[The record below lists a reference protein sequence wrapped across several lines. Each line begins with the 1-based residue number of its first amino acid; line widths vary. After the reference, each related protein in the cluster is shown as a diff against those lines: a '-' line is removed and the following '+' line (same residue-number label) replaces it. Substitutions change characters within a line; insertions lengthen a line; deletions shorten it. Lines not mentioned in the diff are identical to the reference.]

1 MKFEV
6 EFTTRAVK
14 DLKGFS
20 LQAQGTIL
28 EESLILES
36 APFPHK
42 KRIKKIQGIKFP
54 CYRLRIDL
62 ENDSVRLFYGI
73 DKDIIYV
80 LRIVS
85 KKDADKIIKSIRKMD
100 FPPNQ

>member
-20 LQAQGTIL
+20 LQAQRTIL
-28 EESLILES
+28 EESLLLET

-42 KRIKKIQGIKFP
+42 KKIKKIH
-54 CYRLRIDL
+54 CYTLRIDL
-62 ENDSVRLFYGI
+62 ESDSLRLFYGI
-73 DKDIIYV
+73 NKDIVYV

-85 KKDADKIIKSIRKMD
+85 KKDADKIIKSIRKTD
-100 FPPNQ
+100 FPPHQ

>member
-14 DLKGFS
+14 DLKRFS

-28 EESLILES
+28 EESLTLET

-42 KRIKKIQGIKFP
+42 KKIKKIQGIKFP

-62 ENDSVRLFYGI
+62 KNDSIRLFYGI
-73 DKDIIYV
+73 DKDIVYV

-85 KKDADKIIKSIRKMD
+85 KKDADKIIQSIRKMD
-100 FPPNQ
+100 FPT

>member
-28 EESLILES
+28 EESLVLET
-36 APFPHK
+36 APFPYNKKNQKNSGYKISLLQTSHRFK
-42 KRIKKIQGIKFP
+42 KRF
-54 CYRLRIDL
+54 
-62 ENDSVRLFYGI
+62 S
-73 DKDIIYV
+73 
-80 LRIVS
+80 
-85 KKDADKIIKSIRKMD
+85 KIILRY
-100 FPPNQ
+100 